1 MSRGLII
8 AIVLLSLALA
18 ALLFVPKPQPQPSLA
33 QATNQIGLN
42 PLPDTPNTVP
52 TMRTQTVA
60 AHSPT
65 TNVTTTVNV
74 RRPNANL
81 VGTNVA
87 GQAVNPAAN
96 VPEAPKT
103 LPEMEKAYLSTTNRD
118 SRLDLMMDIS
128 EAPTADAVKTLTRLF
143 EAESD
148 PDMKVDLID
157 SLLGIDGFKDE
168 KLIMLTLAI
177 RQGLPNDVRESA
189 IDGLIDLED
198 QRGVALLNGLLNDPD
213 PQIRQSAQDAIELL
227 QTPSNQIPKL
237 R

>member
-8 AIVLLSLALA
+8 AIVVLSLALV
-18 ALLFVPKPQPQPSLA
+18 ALLFVPKPQPASPAPAIVSVGGDVA
-33 QATNQIGLN
+33 SN
-42 PLPDTPNTVP
+42 TPNSVP
-52 TMRTQTVA
+52 SIRTQVTAAPTTVA
-60 AHSPT
+60 PT
-65 TNVTTTVNV
+65 TNTTI
-74 RRPNANL
+74 RRANANL
-81 VGTNVA
+81 ISTGVTTQVVA
-87 GQAVNPAAN
+87 PTVA
-96 VPEAPKT
+96 EAPKT

-128 EAPTADAVKTLTRLF
+128 EVPTADSVKTLTRLF
-143 EAESD
+143 EAEAD

-198 QRGVALLNGLLNDPD
+198 RRGIALLNGLLNDPD
-213 PQIRQSAQDAIELL
+213 AQIRQSAQDAIELL
-227 QTPSNQIPKL
+227 QAPANQIPKL